1 MNCTQV
7 KKRLTRYLERVC
19 DNTEVAE
26 IARHI
31 ESCPGCARE
40 LRGLQSVRGML
51 RCIRREKPTAVAI
64 AEVQTAVLERTTH
77 AHMVPGMNNRNA
89 PGLNSRNASR
99 RGQPGR
105 FIAVAA
111 TLLLVAG
118 GLIWQSFKPV
128 EAPAARG
135 TQSNDDMFFILQEH
149 ALIEDQSV
157 FTSGTL
163 GSVMVNYKE

>member
-1 MNCTQV
+1 MNCTQI
-7 KKRLTRYLERVC
+7 KKRLTRYLERMC
-19 DNTEVAE
+19 DNAEVAE

-31 ESCPGCARE
+31 ESCPSCARE
-40 LRGLQSVRGML
+40 LRGLQAVRGML
-51 RCIRREKPTAVAI
+51 RCCRREKPTAVAVS
-64 AEVQTAVLERTTH
+64 EVQTAILERTTH
-77 AHMVPGMNNRNA
+77 AHMVPGMKTPDA
-89 PGLNSRNASR
+89 TR

-111 TLLLVAG
+111 TLLVVAG
-118 GLIWQSFKPV
+118 GLIWQSTRPV
-128 EAPAARG
+128 EPPAVQRALA
-135 TQSNDDMFFILQEH
+135 NDDMFFILQEH

>member
-1 MNCTQV
+1 MNCNQI
-7 KKRLTRYLERVC
+7 KKRLTRYLERMC
-19 DNTEVAE
+19 DNQEVAE

-31 ESCPGCARE
+31 ESCPDCARE

-51 RCIRREKPTAVAI
+51 RCCRPKKPEAVTI

-77 AHMVPGMNNRNA
+77 AHMVPGMKERDA
-89 PGLNSRNASR
+89 PARE
-99 RGQPGR
+99 QPGR
-105 FIAVAA
+105 FIAAA
-111 TLLLVAG
+111 AVMLLVAG
-118 GLIWQSFKPV
+118 GLIWQSIQPV
-128 EAPAARG
+128 EPPSVQR
-135 TQSNDDMFFILQEH
+135 TLSEDDMFFILQEH

>member
-1 MNCTQV
+1 MNCNQI
-7 KKRLTRYLERVC
+7 KKRLTLYLERMC
-19 DNTEVAE
+19 GNEEVAE

-40 LRGLQSVRGML
+40 LRGLQSVRGLL
-51 RCIRREKPTAVAI
+51 RCCRREKPTAVVA
-64 AEVQTAVLERTTH
+64 AEVQTAILERTTH
-77 AHMVPGMNNRNA
+77 AHMVPGMKR
-89 PGLNSRNASR
+89 RDASR
-99 RGQPGR
+99 ATQPR
-105 FIAVAA
+105 QYIAVAA

-118 GLIWQSFKPV
+118 SLIWQSTRPV
-128 EAPAARG
+128 ETPAVKQ
-135 TQSNDDMFFILQEH
+135 TISNDDMFFILQEH

>member
-1 MNCTQV
+1 MNCTQIE
-7 KKRLTRYLERVC
+7 KRLTRYLERMC
-19 DNTEVAE
+19 GNDEVAE

-31 ESCPGCARE
+31 ESCPDCARE

-51 RCIRREKPTAVAI
+51 RCCRRKKPTAVAV

-77 AHMVPGMNNRNA
+77 AYMVPGMK
-89 PGLNSRNASR
+89 R
-99 RGQPGR
+99 RDTPVRKQSSQY
-105 FIAVAA
+105 IAVAA
-111 TLLLVAG
+111 TLLLAAG
-118 GLIWQSFKPV
+118 GLIWQSFQPV
-128 EAPAARG
+128 EPPSVQR
-135 TQSNDDMFFILQEH
+135 TLSNDDMFFILQEH